1 MPIVEGGRRA
11 GSGSGSASFGR
22 RGQYSAPAAGG
33 GSSSSPGRG
42 RRSDS
47 RAAVLQCDEMEG
59 SDGEVQ
65 SSYRGPFDTMD
76 SLQDAL
82 PNNRKGAFKF
92 YNGKSNYVADVS
104 GGSQSAKDTA
114 NPGNPSPKKRK
125 GFLSFSFSWNKSWSK
140 GSSSRRDA
148 SNSSKNCRKTLS
160 PALTSSSQRNSRG
173 NNELKRDQG
182 PTRRC
187 LQKSPTTNGAS
198 ASPPGALRAQIIAV
212 QMQSL
217 SVPVLEDVG
226 ESTNSVSPREK
237 RRKNLR

>member
-11 GSGSGSASFGR
+11 GSGSASFGR
-22 RGQYSAPAAGG
+22 RGQHSAPAAGG
-33 GSSSSPGRG
+33 GTASSSPARGRG
-42 RRSDS
+42 SDS
-47 RAAVLQCDEMEG
+47 RAAVLQCDEMEE

-92 YNGKSNYVADVS
+92 YNGKSNYVADVA
-104 GGSQSAKDTA
+104 GGVQSAKDTA

-125 GFLSFSFSWNKSWSK
+125 GFLSFSFSWSKSRSK
-140 GSSSRRDA
+140 GSSSRHDA

-182 PTRRC
+182 PARRC

-198 ASPPGALRAQIIAV
+198 ASPPGATRAQIIAV

-217 SVPVLEDVG
+217 SVPALEDVA
-226 ESTNSVSPREK
+226 ESTNSVSPKEK
-237 RRKNLR
+237 RRKSLR